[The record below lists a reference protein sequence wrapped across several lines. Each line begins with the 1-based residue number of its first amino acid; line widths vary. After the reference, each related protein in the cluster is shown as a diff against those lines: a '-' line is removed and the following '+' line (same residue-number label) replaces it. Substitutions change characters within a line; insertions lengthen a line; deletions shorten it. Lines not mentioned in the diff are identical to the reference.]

1 MSEHSDKI
9 VKVKVA
15 NGKIENWRIS
25 NLSKSEEDII
35 REVSSEVSSEVSAW
49 KEGNNSEKGTGLD
62 DSVSRSTLKEKRIIS
77 DQNRR
82 PAIAPEC
89 YTDMDNM
96 SANSVKPQVGDVK
109 ARQEDVYELT
119 KKQVEAFREV
129 FDLFDL
135 NGGGTIDAEEL
146 EKALNSVDI
155 MLTQAEI
162 IDVLTVIDDDGNGEI
177 DFDEFLNLMTSTEKF
192 LEDRDHSHDSSS
204 QSLLFTALTKF
215 MRKTALSSLTEIEWY
230 YHKKERK
237 YPHVVAHYA
246 AGARLI
252 GLTEKQLAI
261 HLANLRFK
269 YKAGDSPYCQPI
281 WRLPEE
287 KTKPGRRKMKGKIK
301 LKVKFHNSKSEEKSK
316 EKKDN
321 RVNKRV
327 TQSQHFTRTRRDIPI
342 KLDVKPLA
350 RLAYVS
356 LAEIERCRINLSP
369 TLNFEDVPLIRRKIS
384 EAQDDYHMRIKIRR
398 NKLYTQNPHLF
409 DLDVRNIPS
418 NILKFNFT
426 QALESYGISK
436 GPEVNSN
443 KKMKKISGPWQTL
456 MRVKYGD
463 IYRSS

>member
-1 MSEHSDKI
+1 MSGSDKI
-9 VKVKVA
+9 VKVKIA

-25 NLSKSEEDII
+25 NLSKSEEEII
-35 REVSSEVSSEVSAW
+35 RDVSSDVSAG
-49 KEGNNSEKGTGLD
+49 KDAFNRMDRKSTQVQKRRVSEL
-62 DSVSRSTLKEKRIIS
+62 
-77 DQNRR
+77 NRR
-82 PAIAPEC
+82 PAIAPQC
-89 YTDMDNM
+89 QTDLDNI
-96 SANSVKPQVGDVK
+96 SANSVKPRMGDIK
-109 ARQEDVYELT
+109 AKQEDVYGLT
-119 KKQVEAFREV
+119 KTQVEAFREV
-129 FDLFDL
+129 FNLFDL

-146 EKALNSVDI
+146 ERALHSVNI

-162 IDVLTVIDDDGNGEI
+162 IDVLAVIDDDGNGEI
-177 DFDEFLNLMTSTEKF
+177 DFEEFLNLMTSTEKF
-192 LEDRDHSHDSSS
+192 LEDRDDCHNNDS
-204 QSLLFTALTKF
+204 QSLLFSALTKF

-287 KTKPGRRKMKGKIK
+287 KTKQGMRKMKGKIK
-301 LKVKFHNSKSEEKSK
+301 LRVRFHNSKIEEKIK

-327 TQSQHFTRTRRDIPI
+327 TQSQYFTRTRRDIPI

-356 LAEIERCRINLSP
+356 LAEIERCRENISP

-384 EAQDDYHMRIKIRR
+384 VAQDDYHRRIKKRR

-409 DLDVRNIPS
+409 DLNVQNNPS
-418 NILKFNFT
+418 NLLKFNFN

-436 GPEVNSN
+436 GTDVNSVN
-443 KKMKKISGPWQTL
+443 KVSGPWQTL